1 MDSLLQKFESFQASM
16 AHFPVAIYVFV
27 GSFVEELV
35 SPIPSPLVLTSAG
48 FLIDSQGK
56 GIIYLFI
63 VAFFGMVGKM
73 LATMLYYYAGLKG
86 EEFFD
91 KKIARVLGL
100 SNLDVDKYGNF
111 FEDNK
116 KGIVLFLLVRI
127 IPIFPSAPVSL
138 VAGMIKMDTRK
149 FVILSAIGIYFRNLM
164 LLAFG
169 YFSYENMD
177 YVLDIIMNLESKLG
191 EALLLVVMAGFAVYA
206 YKNKDKIEAFVL
218 RKVKTKK

>member
-16 AHFPVAIYVFV
+16 AHFPVVVYVFV

-63 VAFFGMVGKM
+63 AALFGMLGKM

-100 SNLDVDKYGNF
+100 SKLDVDKYGNF
-111 FEDNK
+111 FEDNT
-116 KGIVLFLLVRI
+116 KGITLFMLVRI

-149 FVILSAIGIYFRNLM
+149 FIVLSSIGIYIRNLM

-177 YVLDIIMNLESKLG
+177 YVLDIITNLESKLG
-191 EALLLVVMAGFAVYA
+191 EVLILVVIVGFAVYA
-206 YKNKDKIEAFVL
+206 YKNKDRIEDLVL
-218 RKVKTKK
+218 NKFKKN